1 MLSLLAETAVEAC
14 CPTKETDNKRENFW
28 KENESRHHISPS
40 STVMESKKA
49 KQVSSVITR
58 TNVRREGTFGI
69 HPLSRPQPKFQQK
82 VENIGSQHQYTIV
95 SLFDQASPCLVNSIF
110 RCP

>member
-82 VENIGSQHQYTIV
+82 VESTMSSFLFRLIFIHIITFS
-95 SLFDQASPCLVNSIF
+95 SLPLLVKSI
-110 RCP
+110 